1 MSQHLVS
8 HCPTHILF
16 TVLGGFSKIS
26 RVSHREKECHRCNDA
41 SINDL
46 VYFACQRLRT
56 KPRNFFRS
64 PADRRY
70 TRSKVISRSI
80 IRGIALFIASAS
92 IAFGQSGRQTSYSE
106 STTRIKPKPVEA
118 AVPAGDD
125 TIKVET
131 DLVTVPVRVTSRDS
145 RPLTDF
151 KQTEFRLFENGVEQK
166 VAYFS
171 SVDQPFTVALLL
183 DMSYS
188 TVFKLNEIQS
198 AALQFVTQLK
208 ENDKVTVI
216 AFDEKPRV
224 LCQPTSDRKILR
236 LAIEAVRT
244 GSGTTVFDALD
255 IALNKQLG
263 SITGRK
269 AIVMLSDGVDTYSA
283 KSSKNEILR
292 FVEESDVLVY
302 PLRYD
307 TYDDVRKNRRKDAQ
321 IRYDD
326 NDKPYIYETPPV
338 KGEREIDYVE
348 AREFLDAIADSSGG
362 RVFKVSSST
371 NLNNAFTKIAEELRK
386 TYSLGYYP
394 SDERLPGVT
403 YTLKVRINR
412 PNLNI
417 RTRETMI
424 RGPK

>member
-1 MSQHLVS
+1 VRPHCTIRAIALLVA
-8 HCPTHILF
+8 L
-16 TVLGGFSKIS
+16 
-26 RVSHREKECHRCNDA
+26 A
-41 SINDL
+41 SIL
-46 VYFACQRLRT
+46 L
-56 KPRNFFRS
+56 
-64 PADRRY
+64 
-70 TRSKVISRSI
+70 
-80 IRGIALFIASAS
+80 
-92 IAFGQSGRQTSYSE
+92 GQSGRQTSYSE
-106 STTRIKPKPVEA
+106 STTRIKPKPVA
-118 AVPAGDD
+118 TAQPPADD

-131 DLVTVPVRVTSRDS
+131 DLVTVPVRVTSKDS
-145 RPLTDF
+145 RPLTDL
-151 KQTEFRLFENGVEQK
+151 KQSEFRLFEDGVEQK

-198 AALQFVTQLK
+198 AALQFVAQLK
-208 ENDKVTVI
+208 ENDRVIVI
-216 AFDEKPRV
+216 AFDEKPRI
-224 LCQPTSDRKILR
+224 LCQPTSDRKILK
-236 LAIEAVRT
+236 LAIEATRT
-244 GSGTTVFDALD
+244 GSGTSVYDSLD

-263 SITGRK
+263 AIAGRK

-283 KSSKNEILR
+283 KSSKKEILHI
-292 FVEESDVLVY
+292 VEEGDVIVY

-321 IRYDD
+321 VRYDD
-326 NDKPYIYETPPV
+326 DDKPYIYETPPA
-338 KGEREIDYVE
+338 KGERESDYVE

-403 YTLKVRINR
+403 YTLKVRIYR
-412 PNLNI
+412 PDLNI
-417 RTRETMI
+417 RTRESFI
-424 RGPK
+424 RRPD

>member
-1 MSQHLVS
+1 M
-8 HCPTHILF
+8 
-16 TVLGGFSKIS
+16 
-26 RVSHREKECHRCNDA
+26 RHRSTICVVA
-41 SINDL
+41 L
-46 VYFACQRLRT
+46 L
-56 KPRNFFRS
+56 
-64 PADRRY
+64 
-70 TRSKVISRSI
+70 
-80 IRGIALFIASAS
+80 IALAPV
-92 IAFGQSGRQTSYSE
+92 AFGQSGRQTSYSE
-106 STTRIKPKPVEA
+106 STTQIKPKPVETVSQSA
-118 AVPAGDD
+118 DD
-125 TIKVET
+125 TIKIET
-131 DLVTVPVRVTSRDS
+131 DLVTVPVRVTSKDS
-145 RPLTDF
+145 RPLTDL
-151 KQTEFRLFENGVEQK
+151 KQSEFRIFEDGEEQK
-166 VAYFS
+166 IAYFS

-198 AALQFVTQLK
+198 AALQFVGQLK
-208 ENDKVTVI
+208 PNDKVTVI

-224 LCQPTSDRKILR
+224 LCQPTSDRKILK
-236 LAIEAVRT
+236 LAIEATRT
-244 GSGTTVFDALD
+244 GSGTSVYDSLD
-255 IALNKQLG
+255 LALNTQLG
-263 SITGRK
+263 AIKGRK

-283 KSSKNEILR
+283 KSSKREILGI
-292 FVEESDVLVY
+292 VEEDDVIVY

-326 NDKPYIYETPPV
+326 DDKPYIYETPPV

-403 YTLKVRINR
+403 YTLRVRINR

-424 RGPK
+424 RRPE

>member
-1 MSQHLVS
+1 M
-8 HCPTHILF
+8 
-16 TVLGGFSKIS
+16 
-26 RVSHREKECHRCNDA
+26 
-41 SINDL
+41 
-46 VYFACQRLRT
+46 
-56 KPRNFFRS
+56 
-64 PADRRY
+64 
-70 TRSKVISRSI
+70 KVISHPIVSLLVI
-80 IRGIALFIASAS
+80 LTFSAS
-92 IAFGQSGRQTSYSE
+92 IGFGQSGRQTSYSE
-106 STTRIKPKPVEA
+106 STTRIKPKQISTSQPES
-118 AVPAGDD
+118 DD

-131 DLVTVPVRVTSRDS
+131 DLVTVPVRITSKDS
-145 RPLTDF
+145 KPLIDL
-151 KQTEFRLFENGVEQK
+151 KQAEFRIFENGVEQK

-198 AALQFVTQLK
+198 AALQFIAQLK
-208 ENDKVTVI
+208 NNDRVTVI

-224 LCQPTSDRKILR
+224 LCQPTSDRRVLK
-236 LAIEAVRT
+236 LAIEATRT
-244 GSGTTVFDALD
+244 GSGTSVYDSLD

-263 SITGRK
+263 KLTGRK

-283 KSSKNEILR
+283 LSSKKDILR
-292 FVEESDVLVY
+292 LVEEDDVIVY

-307 TYDDVRKNRRKDAQ
+307 TYDDVRKNRRKDAE

-326 NDKPYIYETPPV
+326 DDKPYIYEAPPV

-348 AREFLDAIADSSGG
+348 AREFLDAVADSSGG
-362 RVFKVSSST
+362 RVFKVSSTT

-394 SDERLPGVT
+394 TDERLPGVT

-417 RTRETMI
+417 RTRENMI
-424 RGPK
+424 RKPE

>member
-1 MSQHLVS
+1 MRPH
-8 HCPTHILF
+8 
-16 TVLGGFSKIS
+16 
-26 RVSHREKECHRCNDA
+26 
-41 SINDL
+41 
-46 VYFACQRLRT
+46 
-56 KPRNFFRS
+56 
-64 PADRRY
+64 
-70 TRSKVISRSI
+70 SI
-80 IRGIALFIASAS
+80 IRFVALLIASAS
-92 IAFGQSGRQTSYSE
+92 IALGQSGRQTSYSE

-118 AVPAGDD
+118 AARPADDD
-125 TIKVET
+125 TIRVET
-131 DLVTVPVRVTSRDS
+131 DLVTVPVRVTSKDS
-145 RPLTDF
+145 RPLTDL
-151 KQTEFRLFENGVEQK
+151 KQTEFRLFENGAEQK

-198 AALQFVTQLK
+198 AALQFVAQLK

-216 AFDEKPRV
+216 AFDEKPTV
-224 LCQPTSDRKILR
+224 LCQPTSDRRILK

-244 GSGTTVFDALD
+244 GSGTSVYDALD

-263 SITGRK
+263 AITGRK
-269 AIVMLSDGVDTYSA
+269 AIVILSDGVDTYSA
-283 KSSKNEILR
+283 KSSKKEILGI
-292 FVEESDVLVY
+292 VEEDDVVVY
-302 PLRYD
+302 SLRYD
-307 TYDDVRKNRRKDAQ
+307 TYDDVRKNRRRDAQ

-326 NDKPYIYETPPV
+326 DDKPYIYETPPG

-371 NLNNAFTKIAEELRK
+371 NLNHAFTKIAEELRK

-412 PNLNI
+412 PNLNL

-424 RGPK
+424 RRPQ

>member
-1 MSQHLVS
+1 M
-8 HCPTHILF
+8 
-16 TVLGGFSKIS
+16 
-26 RVSHREKECHRCNDA
+26 
-41 SINDL
+41 
-46 VYFACQRLRT
+46 
-56 KPRNFFRS
+56 
-64 PADRRY
+64 
-70 TRSKVISRSI
+70 ISRSI
-80 IRGIALFIASAS
+80 IRVVALLIISAS
-92 IAFGQSGRQTSYSE
+92 VEFGQSGRQTSYSE
-106 STTRIKPKPVEA
+106 STTRIKPKPVETA
-118 AVPAGDD
+118 QPAGDD

-131 DLVTVPVRVTSRDS
+131 DLVTVPVRVTSKGS
-145 RPLTDF
+145 RPLTDL
-151 KQTEFRLFENGVEQK
+151 KQSEFRIFENGEEQRI
-166 VAYFS
+166 AYFS

-188 TVFKLNEIQS
+188 TVFKLNEIQA
-198 AALQFVTQLK
+198 AALQFVAQLK

-224 LCQPTSDRKILR
+224 LCQPTSDRRVLK
-236 LAIEAVRT
+236 LAIEATRT
-244 GSGTTVFDALD
+244 GSGTSVFDAMD

-263 SITGRK
+263 AISGRK
-269 AIVMLSDGVDTYSA
+269 AIVMLSDGVDTYSG
-283 KSSKNEILR
+283 KSSKREILG
-292 FVEESDVLVY
+292 FVEEDDVIVY

-326 NDKPYIYETPPV
+326 DDKPHIYETPPV

-348 AREFLDAIADSSGG
+348 AREFLDAVADSSGG
-362 RVFKVSSST
+362 RVFKVSSNT
-371 NLNNAFTKIAEELRK
+371 NLNIAFAKIAEELRK

-403 YTLKVRINR
+403 YTLKVRIYR

-424 RGPK
+424 RKPK